1 MREELLHLIQI
12 RSGGHPRL
20 RTRTTRNSSD
30 TKTVKILFCKNSFA
44 GPISGADEIAV
55 TYALELK
62 AAGHSTGMLLVPPPA
77 SRDPSAVRLRAAGVP
92 LITLASPAFSASL
105 AAARKL
111 AIRAMRACSPARPL
125 IRTKSRNIVFDLMQ
139 RYH

>member
-30 TKTVKILFCKNSFA
+30 TKIVKILFCKNSFA

-62 AAGHSTGMLLVPPPA
+62 AAGHSTAMLLVHPPA
-77 SRDPSAVRLRAAGVP
+77 NGDPLAARLRAAEVP
-92 LITLASPAFSASL
+92 LTTLASPAFRASL
-105 AAARKL
+105 AGARTL
-111 AIRAMRACSPARPL
+111 A
-125 IRTKSRNIVFDLMQ
+125 V
-139 RYH
+139 